1 MNGKWPTLQDIRAAR
16 VRISSLLPRTPLYSY
31 PQLSELL
38 ESDVYVKHEN
48 HLPTGAFKVRGGLNL
63 ISQMD
68 TEQRKR
74 GVITASTGNHAQSI
88 ALAGQ
93 IYDVPVTIIMPRNP
107 NPSKANAVKS
117 LGAQL
122 LTHGEIFDEAK
133 DHAQK
138 LAREEGA
145 RFIHPANEPHLIA
158 GVATYALEILED
170 KPELD
175 IILVPVGGGS
185 GASGCCLVTEALR
198 PSCQVIAVQAAAA
211 PAAFLSWQQRR
222 ITTSDM
228 QTQAEGLA
236 TNIGYELTQEI
247 LQRHL
252 ADFILVSDA
261 EMEEA
266 VRIYLELVR
275 SLVEDAGAASLAG
288 ALKVRERL
296 RGKSVALILSGGNL
310 SVPRLK
316 QILGQSPQP

>member
-1 MNGKWPTLQDIRAAR
+1 MNWKWPTLGDIREAR
-16 VRISSLLPRTPLYSY
+16 DRISGLLPRTPLHSY

-38 ESDVYVKHEN
+38 ECEVFVKHEN
-48 HLPTGAFKVRGGLNL
+48 YLPTGAFKVRGGLNL

-68 TEQRKR
+68 QDQRKR
-74 GVITASTGNHAQSI
+74 GVITASTGNHAQSV

-93 IYDVPVTIIMPRNP
+93 IFDVPVTIIMPRNP

-117 LGAQL
+117 LGARL
-122 LTHGEIFDEAK
+122 ITYGDIFDEAK
-133 DHAQK
+133 DHAHK
-138 LAREEGA
+138 LALEQGA

-158 GVATYALEILED
+158 GVASYALEILED
-170 KPELD
+170 KPDLD

-185 GASGCCLVTEALR
+185 GASGCCLVMDALR
-198 PSCQVIAVQAAAA
+198 PSGQVIAVQASAA
-211 PAAFLSWQQRR
+211 PAAFLSWQQHR
-222 ITTSDM
+222 ISTSSM
-228 QTQAEGLA
+228 RTQAEGLA
-236 TNIGYELTQEI
+236 TNAGYELTQEI

-252 ADFILVSDA
+252 ADFILVSDT

-275 SLVEDAGAASLAG
+275 DLVEEAGAASLAG
-288 ALKVRERL
+288 ALNIRERL

-316 QILGQSPQP
+316 QILGQGP

>member
-1 MNGKWPTLQDIRAAR
+1 MQDIRDAR
-16 VRISSLLPRTPLYSY
+16 DRISGLLPRTPLYFY

-38 ESDVYVKHEN
+38 QSEVYVKHEN

-68 TEQRKR
+68 NEQRKK

-93 IYDVPVTIIMPRNP
+93 IFDVPVTIIMPRQS
-107 NPSKANAVKS
+107 NPSKANAVRS
-117 LGAQL
+117 LGARL
-122 LTHGEIFDEAK
+122 LTYGEIFDESK
-133 DHAQK
+133 DYAQK
-138 LAREEGA
+138 MALEQGA

-158 GVATYALEILED
+158 GVATNALEILED
-170 KPELD
+170 KPDLD

-185 GASGCCLVTEALR
+185 GASGCCLVMETLR
-198 PSCQVIAVQAAAA
+198 PSGQVIAVQASAA
-211 PAAFLSWQQRR
+211 PAAFLSWEQHG
-222 ITTSDM
+222 IVTSAM
-228 QTQAEGLA
+228 RTQAEGLA
-236 TNIGYELTQEI
+236 TNVGYEMTQEI

-275 SLVEDAGAASLAG
+275 NLVEDAGAASLAG
-288 ALKVRERL
+288 ALKIRARL
-296 RGKSVALILSGGNL
+296 SGKSVALILSGGNL

-316 QILGQSPQP
+316 QILGQGPQL